1 MKQKKRE
8 KSEKTVDSASN
19 CQNTLTEATMNYFC
33 QLIRNVRHS
42 FSFNVDGVNILERI
56 FGDILC
62 DIDFQRWLVERF
74 WLKDSDELVSFLEP
88 FI

>member
-8 KSEKTVDSASN
+8 KSEKNVDSASN

-33 QLIRNVRHS
+33 QLIRNVFHS
-42 FSFNVDGVNILERI
+42 FSFKVDGVKILERI

-74 WLKDSDELVSFLEP
+74 WLKDRDELVSFLES